1 MSRRQAREDALK
13 LLYLRDLCGA
23 DAAAAEAVIY
33 GSLTS
38 PSPGVMEF
46 SRALFNG
53 VAAYQSEIDA
63 LIEKHSEN
71 WTLDRMNIVDKTILR
86 VAVYE
91 LLGMDGPP
99 PKVVINEA
107 VELAKTYSG
116 DKAKIF
122 INGVLDKI
130 KDSPAFPSPDGEKR

>member
-38 PSPGVMEF
+38 PSTGVMEF

-53 VAAYQSEIDA
+53 VAVHQT
-63 LIEKHSEN
+63 EKS
-71 WTLDRMNIVDKTILR
+71 I
-86 VAVYE
+86 
-91 LLGMDGPP
+91 PP
-99 PKVVINEA
+99 IGRS
-107 VELAKTYSG
+107 TG
-116 DKAKIF
+116 
-122 INGVLDKI
+122 
-130 KDSPAFPSPDGEKR
+130 